1 MEDVPVPMRPNALA
15 GSFSPAES
23 RLKLV
28 YSKTYRK
35 PLHCDRCK
43 GKKTA
48 RQRSRQIEAIASI
61 FAREVSNP
69 LSGLSASLQF
79 ALRDLA
85 RIPLHDS
92 AKKRNVDLLIVEQ
105 TIHGA
110 LREVHHLVALLD
122 DFRSRISP
130 DDSKRKNAGQTRTVK

>member
-1 MEDVPVPMRPNALA
+1 MKDVPVLMSSNALA
-15 GSFSPAES
+15 GSSFPVES

-28 YSKTYRK
+28 YSKTHRK

-43 GKKTA
+43 EKQAA
-48 RQRSRQIEAIASI
+48 RKRSRQIEDFASI

-92 AKKRNVDLLIVEQ
+92 AKKRNVDFLMVEQ

-110 LREVHHLVALLD
+110 LREVHHLVALFD
-122 DFRSRISP
+122 DFRSRVSLGN
-130 DDSKRKNAGQTRTVK
+130 SKRKNAGQTGTVK